1 MTPQEPTDPLVP
13 GEPEEDVND
22 LVRQLNAL
30 AHRQPGGAAAAD
42 HTAPDGD
49 GSVLPPGTGLAHG
62 MAAAAASLPAAPV
75 APERRDWALTAGEEE
90 GRERLLTLIGLAR
103 EARASDVFL
112 VAGAPP
118 AVRVDGQ
125 IRPIVPAALDLPE
138 VARLAAALVP
148 QSRRAELAAQGTID
162 LSWSSPRAG
171 RLRVNV
177 HRESGRWAVAV
188 RLLSPAVPTLEDMN
202 LPAELAQIAEL
213 RHGLVLV
220 TGPAGSGKST
230 TLAALLGLINARRR
244 AHVISIE
251 DPIEY
256 RHAQGQS
263 LIEQIEVGRDTP
275 AFHVA
280 LRAALRQ
287 SPDVLLVG
295 EMRDP
300 ETISLAVT
308 AAETGHLVFS
318 TLHTGDAAQSITR
331 ILDSYPANQMNFVRS
346 QLAAALA
353 AVVSQQLLPR
363 AGGGGGG
370 GRVPAVEILIATEAV
385 RNLIQKGQ
393 GEQLGTQVQLSRE
406 KGMRSLDQS
415 LAELVRKGLVERDEA
430 RARARRPREFELLLG
445 GQ

>member
-1 MTPQEPTDPLVP
+1 
-13 GEPEEDVND
+13 
-22 LVRQLNAL
+22 
-30 AHRQPGGAAAAD
+30 
-42 HTAPDGD
+42 
-49 GSVLPPGTGLAHG
+49 
-62 MAAAAASLPAAPV
+62 
-75 APERRDWALTAGEEE
+75 
-90 GRERLLTLIGLAR
+90 
-103 EARASDVFL
+103 
-112 VAGAPP
+112 
-118 AVRVDGQ
+118 VRVDGHL
-125 IRPIVPAALDLPE
+125 RPIVPGSLDVAD
-138 VARLAAALVP
+138 VARLCSALVP
-148 QSRRAELAAQGTID
+148 ENRRAELASAGAVD
-162 LSWSSPRAG
+162 LSWGTARTGRVRA
-171 RLRVNV
+171 NV
-177 HRESGRWAVAV
+177 HRESGRWAAAI
-188 RLLSPAVPTLEDMN
+188 RLLPAAIPTLAELN
-202 LPAELAQIAEL
+202 LPPELANLADL

-230 TLAALLGLINARRR
+230 TLASLLAIINNTRR

-256 RHAQGQS
+256 RHPAGQS

-280 LRAALRQ
+280 LRSALRQ
-287 SPDVLLVG
+287 APDVLLVG
-295 EMRDP
+295 EMRDA

-318 TLHTGDAAQSITR
+318 TLHTGDAAQSVTR
-331 ILDSYPANQMNFVRS
+331 ILDSYPAGQVGFVRS

-363 AGGGGGG
+363 KGS

-415 LAELVRKGLVERDEA
+415 LAELVRAGLVEREEA
-430 RARARRPREFELLLG
+430 RARARRTREFELLLG
-445 GQ
+445 S

>member
-1 MTPQEPTDPLVP
+1 MTPLEPTDPLVP

-30 AHRQPGGAAAAD
+30 AQRQAPADPAGPGEDASA
-42 HTAPDGD
+42 
-49 GSVLPPGTGLAHG
+49 LPPVAAPGHPAPGAHG
-62 MAAAAASLPAAPV
+62 AFVSPPLAA
-75 APERRDWALTAGEEE
+75 APERRDWALTTGEEE
-90 GRERLLTLIGLAR
+90 GRERLVTLVGLAR

-125 IRPIVPAALDLPE
+125 IRPIVPSALDLPE

-148 QSRRAELAAQGTID
+148 QARRAELAAAGTID
-162 LSWSSPRAG
+162 LSWSNPRVG

-177 HRESGRWAVAV
+177 HRESGRWAAAI
-188 RLLSPAVPTLEDMN
+188 RLLPPAVPTLEDMN
-202 LPAELAQIAEL
+202 LPAELAQIADL

-331 ILDSYPANQMNFVRS
+331 ILDSYPASQMNFVRS

-363 AGGGGGG
+363 AGGGGG

-415 LAELVRKGLVERDEA
+415 LAELVRAGLVERDEA